1 MIGKANKYIKEN
13 KENKCLFF
21 ISTDGNKKV

>member
-21 ISTDGNKKV
+21 TSTDGNKKL